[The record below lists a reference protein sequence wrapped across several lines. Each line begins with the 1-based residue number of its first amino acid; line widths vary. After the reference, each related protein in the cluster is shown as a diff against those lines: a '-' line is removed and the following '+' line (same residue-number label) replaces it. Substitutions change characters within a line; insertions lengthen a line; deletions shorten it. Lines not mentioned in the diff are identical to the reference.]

1 MNMFNKGACFRYGR
15 SKRCSLQRERETLGH
30 LVLVC
35 RGSIAIFVQSIAK
48 FEILNLYKIRI
59 NGTVCNSLVWFIL
72 FIFNR
77 SLRDQILQLRFGEAT
92 IPTNVRRAQAQVF
105 SVGPENKK
113 LQSESIY
120 SGTRNGRR
128 GILLCSKFLP
138 IRCAFRERLQNLI
151 NSKTQF
157 NY

>member
-1 MNMFNKGACFRYGR
+1 MKILLCMNMFNKGARFRYGR

-77 SLRDQILQLRFGEAT
+77 SLRVQIFSSYDSAKQLFQQMYGELKPKSSVLGQRIRNFNQNQFIQGHGMADEGYFYV
-92 IPTNVRRAQAQVF
+92 PSSCQSGVRL
-105 SVGPENKK
+105 EKDYK
-113 LQSESIY
+113 I
-120 SGTRNGRR
+120 
-128 GILLCSKFLP
+128 
-138 IRCAFRERLQNLI
+138 
-151 NSKTQF
+151 
-157 NY
+157 